1 MTVYLSLKQKK
12 YNELWNVYISL
23 TSFSQI
29 HTHNTKQK
37 ASPKDETQSALYRW
51 GALEHL
57 VSALV
62 DVVDE
67 TQSALYP
74 WGALEHLVSE
84 EH

>member
-1 MTVYLSLKQKK
+1 M
-12 YNELWNVYISL
+12 YISL

-37 ASPKDETQSALYRW
+37 ASPKDETHSALYRW

-57 VSALV
+57 LYALV
-62 DVVDE
+62 DVVE
-67 TQSALYP
+67 KTQSALYH
-74 WGALEHLVSE
+74 WGALEHMVSE